1 MIRYV
6 VGGAYYIH
14 DIVIIT
20 NFFAIFKTNAVGF
33 INEHKLFLNTW
44 DRGL

>member
-20 NFFAIFKTNAVGF
+20 NFFAIFKTMLWV
-33 INEHKLFLNTW
+33 L
-44 DRGL
+44 